1 MIFKIMKF
9 PPTSDIKKM
18 RRARDMTQSELASAS
33 GISQSTIAKIER
45 GNISPSYDVV
55 VKLFDTLE
63 KMDEHEHSGKCAKDV
78 MSKNIVSI
86 QVDSTVHEA
95 TEVMKKTGY
104 SQLPVLDGDAPAGS
118 ISEKDIFE
126 LITKGITMTELKSM
140 RVSKVMDESY
150 PVVPHTLSMDIVT
163 KMMNDCNAILV
174 QKNGKITGIIT
185 NADILKLI

>member
-9 PPTSDIKKM
+9 PPASDIKKM

-63 KMDEHEHSGKCAKDV
+63 KMDEHEHSRKCAKDV

-126 LITKGITMTELKSM
+126 LITKGITMAELKSM